1 MSILI
6 TGAAHRI
13 GRAMTLKF
21 HAAGHNVLLH
31 CNQSTTA
38 AASLAE
44 DLNTQRPD
52 SAHVVT
58 LDLAHLDGL
67 DEFRAQC
74 LQYTGRLDA
83 LINNAAAFYPTPLPE
98 VSAEQFNELININ
111 LRAPYFLTKTFVDF
125 LKGGSVVNIIDIYA
139 EKPLR
144 GFSAYSIS
152 KAGLAMMTRS
162 LADELGPD
170 IRVNGIA
177 PGAILWPDAA
187 VMDNKTIESILAG
200 IPAGRLGDPNDIANA
215 ALFLVDQA
223 DYVSGQI
230 ISVAGGSSV

>member
-1 MSILI
+1 MIRQLRLFLLILPF
-6 TGAAHRI
+6 AA
-13 GRAMTLKF
+13 
-21 HAAGHNVLLH
+21 
-31 CNQSTTA
+31 TA
-38 AASLAE
+38 ACSQNEASPTPASE
-44 DLNTQRPD
+44 GASM
-52 SAHVVT
+52 SASSPAVGPT
-58 LDLAHLDGL
+58 DEEASSSRGAHSGQSAKAFAVNV
-67 DEFRAQC
+67 EN
-74 LQYTGRLDA
+74 LQQSGV
-83 LINNAAAFYPTPLPE
+83 NNAAAFYPTPLPD

-111 LRAPYFLTKTFVDF
+111 LRAPYFLTKTFVDY

-177 PGAILWPDAA
+177 PGAILWPDAT
-187 VMDNKTIESILAG
+187 VMDNKTIEGILAG